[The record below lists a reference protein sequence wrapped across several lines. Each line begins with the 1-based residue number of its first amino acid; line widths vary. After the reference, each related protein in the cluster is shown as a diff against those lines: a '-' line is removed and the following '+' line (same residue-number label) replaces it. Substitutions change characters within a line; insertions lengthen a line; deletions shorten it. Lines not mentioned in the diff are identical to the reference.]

1 MKLIDKEK
9 VKEIDERIEKQKKI
23 YDAKMRST
31 MLKAKDF
38 SMTN

>member
-1 MKLIDKEK
+1 MKPIDKEK
-9 VKEIDERIEKQKKI
+9 VKEVDERIEKQKKK
-23 YDAKMRST
+23 YDTKMRSA